1 MSFTYCSIDIE
12 SCGIS
17 DICDII
23 EFAAVLDDLSQLK
36 PIDELP
42 VFHTYFVKD
51 NYVGEPVALSMHPE
65 IFRRISERDRNKY
78 NFSVATKIGY
88 SFKRFLIQNGYEED
102 HDKVT
107 ITVAGKNFASFD
119 LQFLKKKTDIL
130 KHVNIRS
137 RIIDPAIL
145 YLKDG
150 DNAPPG
156 TEECKRRAGLSTVLA
171 HTAEADAKDVIEL
184 IRKHFKNTFSKIV
197 QKQE

>member
-51 NYVGEPVALSMHPE
+51 NYLREPVALSMHPE

-107 ITVAGKNFASFD
+107 ITVAGKNFAS
-119 LQFLKKKTDIL
+119 LPRAFL
-130 KHVNIRS
+130 NISLRDFS
-137 RIIDPAIL
+137 ASPYSKFGCPLSAST
-145 YLKDG
+145 
-150 DNAPPG
+150 NPP
-156 TEECKRRAGLSTVLA
+156 ELRYFLSTAISFIVS
-171 HTAEADAKDVIEL
+171 
-184 IRKHFKNTFSKIV
+184 SKALSALT
-197 QKQE
+197 